1 MTDDEIVEAMARAIH
16 ETGPF
21 RDAPWAS
28 VAGPHRS
35 ECLAFARAALAVA
48 RPMIEG
54 PLIHDI
60 ERHVA
65 IAGECETRADRFEEA
80 LRVCDRVLHFD
91 LRRMIEWGD
100 DFNQAVKDAADA
112 ARSVLSRLK
121 EPT

>member
-54 PLIHDI
+54 PLK
-60 ERHVA
+60 
-65 IAGECETRADRFEEA
+65 EA
-80 LRVCDRVLHFD
+80 LRTI
-91 LRRMIEWGD
+91 RRHNDSPVNYDEHI
-100 DFNQAVKDAADA
+100 DALACA
-112 ARSVLSRLK
+112 ALGATDER
-121 EPT
+121 